1 LFPVLTK
8 ANEEFDINAINT
20 GVENQVTDVS
30 TLDYFSYPQGQLP
43 GTYQLDIFINN
54 HKIDN
59 DKIEIFYDKNTTK
72 LIPKITKKQA
82 NQVGYKIISE
92 YFI

>member
-1 LFPVLTK
+1 M
-8 ANEEFDINAINT
+8 
-20 GVENQVTDVS
+20 S

-72 LIPKITKKQA
+72 LIPKITKKQLIKWGVKSSVSTSFESLSLDEDIHPIE
-82 NQVGYKIISE
+82 NVIMI
-92 YFI
+92 FF